1 MSELLLLE
9 KSGAVA
15 TITFNRPDKANALDM
30 AWLAQMTGFLADVQ
44 NDAAIRVVLLRGNG
58 KHFMAGGDLEML
70 HGMAAHPPMQR
81 SVNGRG
87 PIQQA
92 NNLVFAMRS
101 LSKPIVAS
109 VQGGVVG
116 SAVGMVAACDF
127 VVAADSAFFFLA
139 HVALGSSVDGMAS
152 YFLPRQIGARK
163 ALELALLGDRL
174 LAADALRLGFV
185 NYVVPEADLAA
196 ETQKLVDRLAV
207 GPTNAYGQIK
217 SLFNASLGNSL
228 HAQGELEAEYY
239 GKAAAAHDFVEGVEA
254 MVGKRA
260 AKFKGN

>member
-1 MSELLLLE
+1 MSDSLLLE
-9 KSGAVA
+9 KSAAVA

-30 AWLAQMTGFLADVQ
+30 TWLGQMTSFLADVQ
-44 NDAAIRVVLLRGNG
+44 KDAAIRVVLLRGNG
-58 KHFMAGGDLEML
+58 KHFMAGGDLEL
-70 HGMAAHPPMQR
+70 LRAMAAHPPMQR

-92 NNLVFAMRS
+92 NNLVFAMRN

-109 VQGGVVG
+109 VQGGVAG

-127 VVAADSAFFFLA
+127 IVAADNAFFFLA
-139 HVALGSSVDGMAS
+139 HVALGSSNDGLAS

-174 LAADALRLGFV
+174 LAPDALRLGFV
-185 NYVVPEADLAA
+185 NSVVPLADLEA
-196 ETQKLVDRLAV
+196 ESQKWVARLAA

-217 SLFNASLGNSL
+217 TLFNASLGNSL
-228 HAQGELEAEYY
+228 HAQGELEAECY
-239 GKAAAAHDFVEGVEA
+239 GKAAAAQDFVEGIEA
-254 MVGKRA
+254 MVGKRP
-260 AKFKGN
+260 AKFKGM